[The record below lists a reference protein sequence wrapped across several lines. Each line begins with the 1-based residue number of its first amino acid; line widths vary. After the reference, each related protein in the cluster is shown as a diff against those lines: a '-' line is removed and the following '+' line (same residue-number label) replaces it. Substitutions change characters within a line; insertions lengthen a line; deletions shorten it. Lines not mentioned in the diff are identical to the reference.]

1 MDRSTVWAAMTAA
14 FGGSEGDLVDR
25 LLDALDAAESEGG
38 DARGRQSAAILVL
51 PDREGDPSFD
61 LRVEDS
67 PEPLQELRRLVTLQR
82 SYIELNHGDRLWPAA
97 SSRMRSL
104 RTNAREAGIQL
115 PAEPQPAVLVVAD
128 QQRPESGA

>member
-1 MDRSTVWAAMTAA
+1 MWRHTPANCAFPKRDTASGTATLRRRTHGPLDGVGGDDRR
-14 FGGSEGDLVDR
+14 FGGSEGHLVDR

-51 PDREGDPSFD
+51 PGRDWDPSFD

-82 SYIELNHGDRLWPAA
+82 CYIELNHGDRLMAGGEFEDALA
-97 SSRMRSL
+97 SYER
-104 RTNAREAGIQL
+104 A
-115 PAEPQPAVLVVAD
+115 
-128 QQRPESGA
+128 